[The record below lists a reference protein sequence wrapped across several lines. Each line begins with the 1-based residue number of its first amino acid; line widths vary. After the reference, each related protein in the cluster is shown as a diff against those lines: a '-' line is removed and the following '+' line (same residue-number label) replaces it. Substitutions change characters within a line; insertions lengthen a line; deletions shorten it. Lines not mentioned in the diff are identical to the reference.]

1 MAFPSGGVLSAWPE
15 SISDRI
21 SRSSKMRWAA
31 SSARFD
37 VEELRAISCVTA
49 CRAASVCSGVGPASL
64 AVIGNILGVDGQWY
78 ARSAENHERSASCLE
93 LRRPA
98 IVGIGYPARN
108 ECDAAQVGTPAF
120 FGDCIG
126 YSEMAFGIVEEF
138 SGFFSGEFRFYAD
151 IYAGQWQ
158 AVDKPVFIGFACCQ
172 FL

>member
-1 MAFPSGGVLSAWPE
+1 
-15 SISDRI
+15 
-21 SRSSKMRWAA
+21 MRWAA

-49 CRAASVCSGVGPASL
+49 CRAASVCSGVGPLLWLGKSSNI
-64 AVIGNILGVDGQWY
+64 VIGNILGVDGQWY
-78 ARSAENHERSASCLE
+78 ARSAENHEWSASCLE

-138 SGFFSGEFRFYAD
+138 LRVLL
-151 IYAGQWQ
+151 W
-158 AVDKPVFIGFACCQ
+158 
-172 FL
+172 

>member
-64 AVIGNILGVDGQWY
+64 AWGRAVTLSSGIFSVLMANGMPVPPRIMNGVLPALNCAVQ
-78 ARSAENHERSASCLE
+78 RLSASAIPRGMNVT
-93 LRRPA
+93 LRRL
-98 IVGIGYPARN
+98 ARRLSLVI
-108 ECDAAQVGTPAF
+108 A
-120 FGDCIG
+120 
-126 YSEMAFGIVEEF
+126 S
-138 SGFFSGEFRFYAD
+138 D
-151 IYAGQWQ
+151 IPRWRLA
-158 AVDKPVFIGFACCQ
+158 
-172 FL
+172 